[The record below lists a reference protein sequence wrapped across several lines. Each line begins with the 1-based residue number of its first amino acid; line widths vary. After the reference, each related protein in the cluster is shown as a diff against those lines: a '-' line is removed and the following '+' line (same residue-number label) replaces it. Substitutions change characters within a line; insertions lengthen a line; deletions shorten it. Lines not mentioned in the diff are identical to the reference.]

1 MATKK
6 TSGKNKK
13 TASAKKSTA
22 RKSKK
27 TLTAAPAEAVKA
39 EAPAVR
45 EEAKAPAEA
54 VKAEAPA
61 SREEAKAPAEAVKAE
76 APAVREEAK
85 VPAEAVKAEAPAVR
99 EEAKAPAEAV
109 KAEAQPAK
117 EEAKAPA
124 EAVKAE
130 AQPAKEEAEAPAE
143 AVKAEAQPAKEKAE
157 AAKEAAPASEA
168 EIPAE
173 APRAKE
179 PAREAGAP
187 ATSPERK
194 KEAEKT
200 VTTQTVLKP
209 NPDGSKLTPVAPRPM
224 IKGNPYKPM
233 AATVVDVI
241 RETHNIKT
249 IRVVLDD
256 PEEMKDFTFEP
267 GQVGQLSVFGVGE
280 STFVINNPPSMK
292 DYIQFSVMQAGEVT
306 TAVHELCKGDKV
318 GVRAPLG
325 RPWPFKDWKGKNV
338 FFIGGGIGM
347 APIRTVMLHLL
358 EHKEDYGKISLLYGG
373 KSPQDLAYSY
383 ELEGWMNNPDLDCT
397 LTIDREAEGWTHNV
411 GLIPNVLRELKP
423 SPDNTVAVLV
433 GPPIMIKFTLQAL
446 DELGFSHENV
456 FTSLEKRMKCGIGIC
471 GRCGIGGKYV
481 CLDGPVFSQKQLDE
495 LPPEL

>member
-13 TASAKKSTA
+13 TASAKKNTT
-22 RKSKK
+22 RRSKK

-39 EAPAVR
+39 EAPAV
-45 EEAKAPAEA
+45 K
-54 VKAEAPA
+54 
-61 SREEAKAPAEAVKAE
+61 EEAKAPAEAVKAE
-76 APAVREEAK
+76 APAV
-85 VPAEAVKAEAPAVR
+85 
-99 EEAKAPAEAV
+99 
-109 KAEAQPAK
+109 K

-130 AQPAKEEAEAPAE
+130 APAVKEEAKAPAE
-143 AVKAEAQPAKEKAE
+143 AVKAEAPAVKEEAKAPAEAAKAEAQPEKEEAE

-173 APRAKE
+173 APKAEE
-179 PAREAGAP
+179 PAREAA
-187 ATSPERK
+187 ATSPESK

-256 PEEMKDFTFEP
+256 PEEMKNFTFEP

-280 STFVINNPPSMK
+280 STFVSNNPPSLK

-446 DELGFSHENV
+446 DGLGFSHENV

-495 LPPEL
+495 LPPEM

>member
-13 TASAKKSTA
+13 TASAKKNTT
-22 RKSKK
+22 RRSKK

-39 EAPAVR
+39 EAPAV
-45 EEAKAPAEA
+45 K
-54 VKAEAPA
+54 
-61 SREEAKAPAEAVKAE
+61 EEAKAPAEAVKAE
-76 APAVREEAK
+76 APAV
-85 VPAEAVKAEAPAVR
+85 
-99 EEAKAPAEAV
+99 
-109 KAEAQPAK
+109 K

-124 EAVKAE
+124 EAAKAE
-130 AQPAKEEAEAPAE
+130 AQPEKEEAKAPAE
-143 AVKAEAQPAKEKAE
+143 AAKAEAQPEKEEAE

-173 APRAKE
+173 APKAEE
-179 PAREAGAP
+179 PAREAA
-187 ATSPERK
+187 ATSPESK

-256 PEEMKDFTFEP
+256 PEEMKNFTFEP

-495 LPPEL
+495 LPPEM

>member
-1 MATKK
+1 
-6 TSGKNKK
+6 
-13 TASAKKSTA
+13 
-22 RKSKK
+22 
-27 TLTAAPAEAVKA
+27 
-39 EAPAVR
+39 
-45 EEAKAPAEA
+45 
-54 VKAEAPA
+54 
-61 SREEAKAPAEAVKAE
+61 
-76 APAVREEAK
+76 
-85 VPAEAVKAEAPAVR
+85 
-99 EEAKAPAEAV
+99 
-109 KAEAQPAK
+109 
-117 EEAKAPA
+117 
-124 EAVKAE
+124 
-130 AQPAKEEAEAPAE
+130 
-143 AVKAEAQPAKEKAE
+143 
-157 AAKEAAPASEA
+157 
-168 EIPAE
+168 
-173 APRAKE
+173 
-179 PAREAGAP
+179 
-187 ATSPERK
+187 
-194 KEAEKT
+194 
-200 VTTQTVLKP
+200 
-209 NPDGSKLTPVAPRPM
+209 
-224 IKGNPYKPM
+224 
-233 AATVVDVI
+233 
-241 RETHNIKT
+241 
-249 IRVVLDD
+249 
-256 PEEMKDFTFEP
+256 MKDFTFEP

>member
-13 TASAKKSTA
+13 TASAKKNTT
-22 RKSKK
+22 RRSKK

-39 EAPAVR
+39 EAPAV
-45 EEAKAPAEA
+45 K
-54 VKAEAPA
+54 
-61 SREEAKAPAEAVKAE
+61 EEAKAPAEAVKAE
-76 APAVREEAK
+76 APAV
-85 VPAEAVKAEAPAVR
+85 
-99 EEAKAPAEAV
+99 
-109 KAEAQPAK
+109 K

-130 AQPAKEEAEAPAE
+130 APAVKEEAKAPAE
-143 AVKAEAQPAKEKAE
+143 AVKAEAPAVKEEAKAPAEAAKAEAQPEKEEAE

-173 APRAKE
+173 APKAEE
-179 PAREAGAP
+179 PAREAA
-187 ATSPERK
+187 ATSPESK

-256 PEEMKDFTFEP
+256 PEEMKNFTFEP

-495 LPPEL
+495 LPPEM

>member
-13 TASAKKSTA
+13 TASVKKSTA
-22 RKSKK
+22 RRSKK
-27 TLTAAPAEAVKA
+27 TLTAVPAEAVQAEAPAVREEAKAPAEAVKA

-54 VKAEAPA
+54 QPA
-61 SREEAKAPAEAVKAE
+61 K
-76 APAVREEAK
+76 EEAK
-85 VPAEAVKAEAPAVR
+85 VPAK
-99 EEAKAPAEAV
+99 AV
-109 KAEAQPAK
+109 KAEAQPEA
-117 EEAKAPA
+117 EEAK
-124 EAVKAE
+124 
-130 AQPAKEEAEAPAE
+130 
-143 AVKAEAQPAKEKAE
+143 

-168 EIPAE
+168 EPPAE
-173 APRAKE
+173 APRAEE
-179 PAREAGAP
+179 PTREAGAP

-256 PEEMKDFTFEP
+256 SEEMKDFTFEP

-495 LPPEL
+495 LPPEM

>member
-13 TASAKKSTA
+13 TASAKKNTT
-22 RKSKK
+22 RRSKK

-39 EAPAVR
+39 EA
-45 EEAKAPAEA
+45 
-54 VKAEAPA
+54 
-61 SREEAKAPAEAVKAE
+61 
-76 APAVREEAK
+76 
-85 VPAEAVKAEAPAVR
+85 
-99 EEAKAPAEAV
+99 
-109 KAEAQPAK
+109 QPEK

-124 EAVKAE
+124 EAAKAE
-130 AQPAKEEAEAPAE
+130 AQPEKEE
-143 AVKAEAQPAKEKAE
+143 AE

-173 APRAKE
+173 APKAEE
-179 PAREAGAP
+179 PAREAA
-187 ATSPERK
+187 ATSPESK

-256 PEEMKDFTFEP
+256 PEEMKNFTFEP

-495 LPPEL
+495 LPPEM

>member
-27 TLTAAPAEAVKA
+27 TLTAA
-39 EAPAVR
+39 
-45 EEAKAPAEA
+45 
-54 VKAEAPA
+54 
-61 SREEAKAPAEAVKAE
+61 
-76 APAVREEAK
+76 
-85 VPAEAVKAEAPAVR
+85 PAEAVKAEAPAVR

-143 AVKAEAQPAKEKAE
+143 AVKAEAQPAKEEAE

-168 EIPAE
+168 EIPAG
-173 APRAKE
+173 APRAEE

-306 TAVHELCKGDKV
+306 TAVNELCKGDKV

-423 SPDNTVAVLV
+423 SPDNTV

>member
-13 TASAKKSTA
+13 TASAKKNTT
-22 RKSKK
+22 RRSKK

-39 EAPAVR
+39 EAPAV
-45 EEAKAPAEA
+45 
-54 VKAEAPA
+54 
-61 SREEAKAPAEAVKAE
+61 
-76 APAVREEAK
+76 
-85 VPAEAVKAEAPAVR
+85 
-99 EEAKAPAEAV
+99 
-109 KAEAQPAK
+109 K

-124 EAVKAE
+124 EAAKAE
-130 AQPAKEEAEAPAE
+130 AQPEKEEAKAPAE
-143 AVKAEAQPAKEKAE
+143 AAKAEAQPEKEEAE

-173 APRAKE
+173 APKAEE
-179 PAREAGAP
+179 PAREAA
-187 ATSPERK
+187 ATSPESK

-256 PEEMKDFTFEP
+256 PEEMKNFTFEP

-306 TAVHELCKGDKV
+306 TAVHELCKGDEV

-495 LPPEL
+495 LPPEM